1 MAHMV
6 RLNVGGQRF
15 EVGRST
21 LSRVGGYL
29 ATLIEAAEEE
39 EVFVDRD
46 PTLFRFILGWLRDGD
61 NAVLPATAVD
71 RYTALQKKRCTCNS
85 LYWGI
90 WGTTH
95 MLAILC
101 CKFLM
106 KFDNFDYHIC
116 QTLFLI
122 LAKIRP
128 RFGRDWLRFGQELAN
143 YGQHLPTF

>member
-71 RYTALQKKRCTCNS
+71 RYTALQKNGVHVIVYMGDNS
-85 LYWGI
+85 HAGY
-90 WGTTH
+90 
-95 MLAILC
+95 
-101 CKFLM
+101 FLL
-106 KFDNFDYHIC
+106 
-116 QTLFLI
+116 Q
-122 LAKIRP
+122 IR
-128 RFGRDWLRFGQELAN
+128 
-143 YGQHLPTF
+143 